1 MENCQIV
8 RMSYNN
14 GNIVVEVSSTKEL
27 TNCVFELYI
36 FDFIKGEYN
45 EKPNISQV
53 ISSLLLSQDS
63 GIYLFKYEIPNNCK
77 IKCVI
82 KDGERVLTS
91 RDRYI
96 GDRHKIK
103 VDSELSE
110 IGRLYKIRSDI
121 SISRKLIFYK
131 SPASSTKINLPGN
144 LIAGDTLVFTV
155 KEKNFKPKFES
166 YPEFIECF
174 NIEG

>member
-1 MENCQIV
+1 METCQIV

-27 TNCVFELYI
+27 TNCVFELHL
-36 FDFIKGEYN
+36 FDFFKGVYN

-63 GIYLFKYEIPNNCK
+63 GTYMFKYDIPNNCK

-82 KDGERVLTS
+82 RDGEKVLVS
-91 RDRYI
+91 RERYI
-96 GDRHKIK
+96 GDRHKIRI
-103 VDSELSE
+103 DSETSE
-110 IGRLYKIRSDI
+110 IGRLYTIKSDI
-121 SISRKLIFYK
+121 SISKKLIFYK
-131 SPASSTKINLPGN
+131 SPASSTKINLPDN
-144 LIAGDTLVFTV
+144 LIAGDTLVFTI
-155 KEKNFKPKFES
+155 KERNFKPKFEC

>member
-8 RMSYNN
+8 RLSYNN
-14 GNIVVEVSSTKEL
+14 GNIVVEVSSTREL
-27 TNCVFELYI
+27 TNCVFELHL
-36 FDFIKGEYN
+36 FDFLKGEYN
-45 EKPNISQV
+45 KKPNISQV

-63 GIYLFKYEIPNNCK
+63 GIYMFKYEIPNNCK

-82 KDGERVLTS
+82 RDGENVLVS
-91 RDRYI
+91 RERYI

-103 VDSELSE
+103 VDSEMSE
-110 IGRLYKIRSDI
+110 IGRLYKIKSDI
-121 SISRKLIFYK
+121 SISKKLVFYK
-131 SPASSTKINLPGN
+131 SPASSTRINLPDN
-144 LIAGDTLVFTV
+144 LVAGDTLVFTI
-155 KEKNFKPKFES
+155 KEGNFKPKFES